1 MNYFDSEVIAY
12 LNQFA
17 RRSWA
22 FDQVTAFLSVNHLM
36 KGGVLMVLVWW
47 AWFRNRNPTD
57 REHLLATLFS
67 CVIALGIGR
76 AMVLGLPFRQRPLAE
91 ERLEFVLPYGLSGR
105 IFEGLSS
112 FPSDHAVLFFGL
124 ATGLFFISK
133 RVGLLAFVYV
143 AMCISLPRIY
153 LGLHYP
159 TDILAGAVVGVA
171 ICLVANRYLP
181 QRKSVQWVK
190 ALSQSSP
197 QIFYPMMFLVTYQIA
212 DLFDN
217 SRLMVSGIFALLR
230 RLVQ

>member
-1 MNYFDSEVIAY
+1 MNYFDSEVVTY

-22 FDQVTAFLSVNHLM
+22 FDQVTAFVSANHLM

-57 REHLLATLFS
+57 REHILATLVS
-67 CVIALGIGR
+67 CVIALGLGR
-76 AMVLGLPFRQRPLAE
+76 ALVLGLPFRRRPLYE
-91 ERLEFVLPYGLSGR
+91 ERLEFVLPHGLSGKT
-105 IFEGLSS
+105 FESLSS

-133 RVGLLAFVYV
+133 LVGLLALVYV
-143 AMCISLPRIY
+143 TICIALPRIY

-159 TDILAGAVVGVA
+159 TDILAGAFIGIV

-181 QRKSVQWVK
+181 QRKSVQWTK
-190 ALSQSSP
+190 ALALSSP
-197 QIFYPMMFLVTYQIA
+197 HVFYPLLFLVTYQIA
-212 DLFDN
+212 DLFEN
-217 SRLMVSGIFALLR
+217 SRLMVSGVFTMF
-230 RLVQ
+230 RLFVG